1 MRRAARRPVDP
12 EHRIDA
18 FLRHLETER
27 RLSPH
32 TLSAYRR
39 DLNSLADYAC
49 RHTVPLEEMDSHAM
63 RRFAAECHRRG
74 GSRRRGLSPRS
85 VARRLSAVRSFYAWL
100 LRSRVIGSNPAADV
114 QAPRPA
120 RRLPS
125 TLDADQMASLLGPVG
140 GSNKGRCPQSGSLQ
154 GRYPQSGST
163 QAGSLRDGG
172 GQGGNLG
179 QSVPPSQRHELDTE
193 EGDGRDGKFGGGV
206 SGDGLGGGSLGH
218 GGGGAEERDPLL
230 VRDRAILELFYSSG
244 LRLAEL
250 VGLNRVDLDIA
261 DRTVRVIG
269 KGGKPR
275 VIPVGRPALE
285 ALKAWLAV
293 RDGMASPGE
302 TAIFVSKR
310 GTRLARRTVQQRVK
324 LWARRRGAPVGVHPH
339 MLRHSFASHL
349 LESSGDLRAVQELLG
364 HASISTTQVYTHL
377 DFQHLARI
385 YDKAHP
391 RAKRRREAGAGDG
404 RED

>member
-1 MRRAARRPVDP
+1 MRRAVRGPVDP

-18 FLRHLETER
+18 WLRHLETER
-27 RLSPH
+27 QLSPH

-39 DLNSLADYAC
+39 DLRSLADYAG
-49 RHTVPLEEMDSHAM
+49 RHSIPIEEMDSHAV
-63 RRFAAECHRRG
+63 RRFAAESHRRG
-74 GSRRRGLSPRS
+74 SSRRRGLSPRS
-85 VARRLSAVRSFYAWL
+85 VARRLSAVRSFFAWL

-125 TLDADQMASLLGPVG
+125 TLDADQMASLLGPGVVG
-140 GSNKGRCPQSGSLQ
+140 APQSG
-154 GRYPQSGST
+154 
-163 QAGSLRDGG
+163 AVRDGG
-172 GQGGNLG
+172 GLGDNLVGG
-179 QSVPPSQRHELDTE
+179 RA
-193 EGDGRDGKFGGGV
+193 
-206 SGDGLGGGSLGH
+206 SG
-218 GGGGAEERDPLL
+218 AARPEERDPLL
-230 VRDRAILELFYSSG
+230 ARDRAILELFYSSG

-250 VGLNRVDLDIA
+250 VGLNLVDLDIA

-275 VIPVGRPALE
+275 VLPVGGPALE
-285 ALKAWLAV
+285 ALQAWLAI
-293 RDGMASPGE
+293 RGGMAEPAE
-302 TAIFVSKR
+302 PAIFVSKR

-324 LWARRRGAPVGVHPH
+324 LWARRMGAPVGVHPH
-339 MLRHSFASHL
+339 MLRHSFASHM

-391 RAKRRREAGAGDG
+391 RARRRREAGAGDG
-404 RED
+404 RKD

>member
-1 MRRAARRPVDP
+1 M
-12 EHRIDA
+12 
-18 FLRHLETER
+18 RHLETER

-39 DLNSLADYAC
+39 DLQSLVVFA
-49 RHTVPLEEMDSHAM
+49 RRQSIPIEEMDSHAV

-74 GSRRRGLSPRS
+74 GAPRRGRAPRGLSPRS
-85 VARRLSAVRSFYAWL
+85 VARRLSAVRCFYAWL

-114 QAPRPA
+114 QAPKPK

-125 TLDADQMASLLGPVG
+125 TLDADQMASLLGPGGG
-140 GSNKGRCPQSGSLQ
+140 GSPQDGMV
-154 GRYPQSGST
+154 
-163 QAGSLRDGG
+163 RDGG
-172 GQGGNLG
+172 GQGGSAG
-179 QSVPPSQRHELDTE
+179 
-193 EGDGRDGKFGGGV
+193 
-206 SGDGLGGGSLGH
+206 SGNEGGSAGPD
-218 GGGGAEERDPLL
+218 ERNPLL

-250 VGLNRVDLDIA
+250 AGLNLVDLDA
-261 DRTVRVIG
+261 GDRTVRVTG
-269 KGGKPR
+269 KGDKSR
-275 VIPVGRPALE
+275 VVPVGGPALA
-285 ALKAWLAV
+285 ALRAWLV
-293 RDGMASPGE
+293 IRGEMAEPGE
-302 TAIFVSKR
+302 QAIFVSRR
-310 GTRLARRTVQQRVK
+310 GTRLARRSVQERVRQ
-324 LWARRRGAPVGVHPH
+324 WARRRGTPVGVHPH
-339 MLRHSFASHL
+339 MLRHSFASHM

-391 RAKRRREAGAGDG
+391 RAKRRREAGAGGG